1 MLYVLQNRYQWKWK
15 GKMNDVIIG
24 IGSNVKAE
32 IHIPQMLEILKEQ
45 VEIVKIS
52 KFEITRP
59 VGMENQP
66 YFTNGAVRI
75 RTLAGISEFNSF
87 LKSIEDQLG
96 RDRSAPKFGPR
107 SIDLDIVV
115 WNGKIVDDDYYGRD
129 FLKKSVDELM
139 DQNFSL

>member
-24 IGSNVKAE
+24 IGSNIKAE